1 MVPSLLT
8 AANWPIVGQLC
19 WILGKVMNFI
29 YNFLD
34 KCLPSDS
41 GLVGL
46 SIILYTIFVYTLLLP
61 LTIKQQR
68 TSKMSSVM
76 NPEIQAIQKKYKN
89 KKDQAS
95 MMKQQEEIQQVYD
108 KYGTSMSAGCLP
120 LLIQMPL
127 LFALYPVIYNIQT
140 APKAVNVFLT
150 LPDLTISPMQM
161 IKNSGSYGFPAI
173 MIIITAIL
181 LPVLSGLTQ
190 YGSIKLSQAISG
202 QQLDKDNPM
211 ASTMNTMNITMPLF
225 SVFMVF
231 SLPTGIGLYWIVSAV
246 VRCVQQVF
254 INKHL
259 SKISVE
265 EILEQNKEKAE
276 EKRVKRGEKNERIAA
291 MAQMNTKNMNNQNQ
305 KKRQSTSN
313 LSEKER
319 EAKVENA
326 HKKAENAKKGSLASK
341 ANMVKKFN
349 END

>member
-29 YNFLD
+29 YNLLD
-34 KCLPSDS
+34 NCLPSDN

-61 LTIKQQR
+61 LTVQQQR

-127 LFALYPVIYNIQT
+127 LFALYPVIYNIQKYVPEIKT

-150 LPDLTISPMQM
+150 LPVV
-161 IKNSGSYGFPAI
+161 
-173 MIIITAIL
+173 IIITAIL

-211 ASTMNTMNITMPLF
+211 ASTMNTMNVTMPLF

-246 VRCVQQVF
+246 VRCVQQIF

-259 SKISVE
+259 SKMSVD
-265 EILEQNKEKAE
+265 EILEKNKEKAE

-291 MAQMNTKNMNNQNQ
+291 MAQMNTKNMNNQASM
-305 KKRQSTSN
+305 KKQSTSN

-319 EAKVENA
+319 EARVEKA
-326 HKKAENAKKGSLASK
+326 HQKADNAKKGSLASK